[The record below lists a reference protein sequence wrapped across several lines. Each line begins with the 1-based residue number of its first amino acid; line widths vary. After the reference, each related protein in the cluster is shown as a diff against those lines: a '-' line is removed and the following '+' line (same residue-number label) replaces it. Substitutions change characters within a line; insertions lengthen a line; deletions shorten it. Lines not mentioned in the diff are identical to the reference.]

1 MGLLDLEEFV
11 SRETERGNR
20 ADTLG
25 KSLARGLEQN
35 PDEYAKALKLA
46 AKTGVAPSWAKEFG
60 QVIERQRK
68 TDPFA
73 VDDLVRRNP
82 KTAGFLADP
91 DNASVAHDDVENMSG
106 IERALSYIV
115 NPLRSFA
122 AGFID
127 TPAQLVYGGL
137 RAGADVQSTII
148 GRPLASVVKGLTG
161 YEMADPFER
170 MSRDFAEL
178 QRQSTAQRERI
189 KGDLS
194 KEHPLVQ
201 AAYSGFESAGGT
213 LASLPYTL
221 ITGGPG
227 AMLGLMAGSSGGR
240 SYGEARQKGV
250 PVEQALTYAGSQA
263 LIEYAT
269 ELIPAKALIRDLGL
283 HTNIL
288 KTLGNQIWREN
299 IGEQV
304 ATALQDLN
312 EWAILNPEK
321 PFKDYLAERPSAA
334 LQTFVATMVGTTVQT
349 AAAKGM
355 DTAMMGQEHRANR
368 RVFEALGQL
377 SQESMLRSR
386 IPEKFRNFI
395 EQATEDGPVKDVL
408 VPVEQFERYFQ
419 TQEMDPATVAGQL
432 GAANYLEAKLA
443 GTDVAIPIAEFA
455 EKIAPTPHLTGLA
468 EDLRLKPGELTERE
482 AKENAEAFKA
492 EQTERAN
499 KILEQQA
506 EAQPLE
512 TAIQLITENVQA
524 QLEAAG
530 MEPSTARDQAAVM
543 RGIAV
548 VASRANPDMNPLQAA
563 AKAWERYGLSIQ
575 SPAYQPENVD
585 VEAARRDAETLAK
598 LREAGPIGRTDQQA
612 VGAAID
618 DHIRA
623 MAATEG
629 GVTYQGK
636 TYEKAVKDGNNLKL
650 LSGDEEITVRGA
662 EIMKVEEAVP
672 FDVPASDYVKRFF
685 QAVYHGSPHTFDQ
698 FSLEKIG
705 TGEGAQTFG
714 FGLYFAQNPAV
725 AEEYQKRLSVNE
737 RIAYTVDGHEVTE
750 FEKLVAARIAR
761 DADVLKI
768 ENYDE
773 WAEREAVMAAGSTG
787 EVEKI
792 LDYAKQFRGRANYE
806 RIRGNLY
813 TVEIPDEVVAKMLD
827 WDKPI
832 GEQAEILEVLNEK
845 LKGTSVM
852 RALTGGN
859 SDRIPLRLFGHDQAT
874 GRDLYQALSGT
885 GNMRFG
891 SGKAGASMLLNS
903 LGIPGIKYL
912 DQFSRNSDAGYK
924 IVYAD
929 GKESNTHWKTKA
941 EAQAALNASERQGR
955 DVNGATIEF
964 VEDTTGTRN
973 LVVFDPSVI
982 TEVKRNGEVV
992 SKAEAKRFFQSSL
1005 SDKDAAMPRKG
1016 GSGQEPTGTQAPK
1029 PEGGKNKTRRA
1040 YQAAT
1045 ERFTP
1050 DDDYTSK
1057 QLVAMK
1063 KRATAQLVARGIE
1076 KKLAIELKRAWQRN
1090 NDLSKALRFIAA
1102 ETITDEARIVISPSI
1117 SEIVKARRPEL
1128 ERFIAAQHAATQK
1141 WLKTRGIQPDDF
1153 VVLYRG
1159 MTGIPWEKTDETA
1172 KVIELEFDGITSF
1185 SFGLDDF
1192 AELFTADNGGI
1203 GGKVLIAVKI
1213 PARDIF
1219 ALPKTGLGSVAEQ
1232 EVISFGGVRQVL
1244 AVRAD
1249 DGLTEF
1255 GRDALEN
1262 DELIPLNASV
1272 IPRPNP
1278 SSPPSGGGQEFSQED
1293 DDLKGKRASIEISP
1307 DRKVTI
1313 NLLENRDLSS
1323 FLHETGHLYLEV
1335 LGDFAAEADTS
1346 QQVKDDYATLL
1357 AFVGKKTRSEI
1368 TTEDH
1373 EKIARAFE
1381 QYLREGK
1388 SPTVELRS
1396 VFQRFKAWLMMIY
1409 RQAKDLRVQLNDDV
1423 REVFDRL
1430 LASDQEIEFAKAQIE
1445 TRPMFTDAKA
1455 AGMTEKEFALYTKAV
1470 GDEVETA
1477 KDKLQVQLMREY
1489 DREQSKQYK
1498 AEIAKVKKE
1507 LEAEADALP
1516 IYTALA
1522 ALSAG
1527 KLPDDSPVKLNRAS
1541 VVQKYTKAIADKL
1554 PKKILANSGNLD
1566 AEAAASIFGFATGDD
1581 LIKAFAE
1588 MEPRQDYIDRRAVE
1602 TMRERYGDIRT
1613 DGTIADRAVDAL
1625 HNDQRAKVI
1634 RMELQA
1640 IRRRQNEVDEIK
1652 GPLDK
1657 ARRHAARA
1665 AADVPSEKVFRDTA
1679 RDIIQHIAV
1688 RNLEPYRY
1696 LQAERRASRGAI
1708 NAMAAEDFETAADN
1722 KRQELLSH
1730 YLYMEAE
1737 KAREEADDILEYAR
1751 KFEQRKARESLGKAG
1766 ADYLAQVDHLLN
1778 RYEFRKVPITQLERR
1793 QALSEWIQSQIDDGL
1808 EPSIDERL
1816 LDETRRT
1823 NYRDVSIDEL
1833 RAVRDALRNIEHLSR
1848 LKNKLVYRKAQA
1860 DFRDAKDALIASAEG
1875 NFDREPLPF
1884 SKDAETLRERGADAL
1899 KGFDAGLIKP
1909 ERLFMWL
1916 DGNDVNGP
1924 WHQYV
1929 WNPLKESQHHE
1940 NDLTKTITTKLVA
1953 ALEKMP
1959 KKQRETM
1966 HDTFHVDGIG
1976 RLTRKDIISIAFN
1989 RGNAENLDKMLRG
2002 MQWNQAI
2009 VDSALA
2015 KLNAADWKFVQ
2026 DTWDIINELWPEIAE
2041 LQKRTTGLEPK
2052 KVEPLAFK
2060 AYDEQGNEIADL
2072 EGGYFPLVYDSRFSS
2087 AGKRQ
2092 EMGGG
2097 LGQIFE
2103 EGYVRATTPKG
2114 HTQERTGFA
2123 APLLF
2128 DFEAVITSHIAKVI
2142 RDVTHRES
2150 IVAANKILSDQEIRS
2165 VLQETLGEAY
2175 EQTMYPWLRY
2185 IANERNRSIADGLST
2200 WERLFTAGRA
2210 NTVAAIMGFKA
2221 TTILSQLLG
2230 LSNSMDAVKPSY
2242 LASALSEYVRN
2253 SGETTRTVNELSGE
2267 MRHRA
2272 DTMDRDIN
2280 QRLRHLIGKQSPLV
2294 AVQRYAYH
2302 GIAAMDSI
2310 VARVTWLGAYR
2321 QALAEGKDAE
2331 TAINS
2336 GDAAVRLTQGSGSS
2350 MDLAAIQRSR
2360 DNFWRATTMFYSFFS
2375 ALYSQGRDIGF
2386 QVEGKGDLPR
2396 ALSRYFFAF
2405 VVPAL
2410 LGDLIVL
2417 RGPDD
2422 DKDESWAWWAAR
2434 KAMIQPLMTVP
2445 LLRDLASHFDSG
2457 YDIRITPITAV
2468 YEKLTRLVDRAYKD
2482 QVDGNDID
2490 FLKYAENVAET
2501 VGYVFG
2507 VPGTAQVMGTGRYLR
2522 RVGEG
2527 EEDPDNLLQLIY
2539 EAGIG
2544 KRRD

>member
-1 MGLLDLEEFV
+1 MGLIDLEEFA

-20 ADTLG
+20 ADSLRQ
-25 KSLARGLEQN
+25 SLARGMDQN

-46 AKTGVAPSWAKEFG
+46 AKTGVAPAWAKEFG
-60 QVIERQRK
+60 PVIERQRK

-73 VDDLVRRNP
+73 VDELVKRNP
-82 KTAGFLADP
+82 KTAQFLGDP

-122 AGFID
+122 AGFVD

-137 RAGADVQSTII
+137 RASADVQSRLI

-161 YEMADPFER
+161 YELADPFER

-178 QRQSTAQRERI
+178 QRLSTAQRERI

-221 ITGGPG
+221 LTGGPG

-321 PFKDYLAERPSAA
+321 PFNAYLAERPSAA

-377 SQESMLRSR
+377 SQESKLRSR

-408 VPVEQFERYFQ
+408 VPVAEFDRYFQ
-419 TQEMDPATVAGQL
+419 TQEMDPATVAQQL
-432 GAANYLEAKLA
+432 GAANYMEAKLA

-455 EKIAPTPHLTGLA
+455 EKIAPTPHLQGLA

-482 AKENAEAFKA
+482 AKENAEAFKT

-563 AKAWERYGLSIQ
+563 ARAWERYGLSVQ
-575 SPAYQPENVD
+575 SPTAQPETVD
-585 VEAARRDAETLAK
+585 VEGARRDAETLAK
-598 LREAGPIGRTDQQA
+598 LREAGPIGRTDQKA
-612 VGAAID
+612 LGAAID

-629 GVTYQGK
+629 GVTYNGK

-650 LSGDEEITVRGA
+650 LSGDEEIMVRGA
-662 EIMKVEEAVP
+662 EIMKVEEVVP
-672 FDVPASDYVKRFF
+672 FDVEASDYVKRFF
-685 QAVYHGSPHTFDQ
+685 QATGGPHVFFQSPQVDTDAFKTWFRSSKVVNENGDPLVVYHGTGRPDRVGTTFRKSRATSGPMSFFSDNPEVASSYALQ
-698 FSLEKIG
+698 KADTSLEQPADYAEWFKFKPQGSRSEVDIDRAWYFLTQEQRQAVTEKLPHVINLDAEGNEIEGYRLDETEHGLSGKDHWDYEIKQARGNVLKAAKEIWLNGGNLVGSEAEFMKILQLG
-705 TGEGAQTFG
+705 GMPMDQTRYDDPRATSPFVYPVY
-714 FGLYFAQNPAV
+714 LSIQNPLVTDAIPQNVIDELEKTARRSRTRPQSGTDAWDKRSRDLREWV
-725 AEEYQKRLSVNE
+725 AQLKDDIANNRNSFVWTSIPDPISETLKRLGYDGIQDVGGKSGGEEHAVWIPFEETQVKSVFN
-737 RIAYTVDGHEVTE
+737 
-750 FEKLVAARIAR
+750 
-761 DADVLKI
+761 
-768 ENYDE
+768 
-773 WAEREAVMAAGSTG
+773 
-787 EVEKI
+787 
-792 LDYAKQFRGRANYE
+792 RG
-806 RIRGNLY
+806 
-813 TVEIPDEVVAKMLD
+813 T
-827 WDKPI
+827 
-832 GEQAEILEVLNEK
+832 
-845 LKGTSVM
+845 
-852 RALTGGN
+852 
-859 SDRIPLRLFGHDQAT
+859 
-874 GRDLYQALSGT
+874 
-885 GNMRFG
+885 
-891 SGKAGASMLLNS
+891 
-903 LGIPGIKYL
+903 
-912 DQFSRNSDAGYK
+912 
-924 IVYAD
+924 
-929 GKESNTHWKTKA
+929 
-941 EAQAALNASERQGR
+941 
-955 DVNGATIEF
+955 
-964 VEDTTGTRN
+964 
-973 LVVFDPSVI
+973 FDPSN
-982 TEVKRNGEVV
+982 RNIM
-992 SKAEAKRFFQSSL
+992 R
-1005 SDKDAAMPRKG
+1005 
-1016 GSGQEPTGTQAPK
+1016 
-1029 PEGGKNKTRRA
+1029 
-1040 YQAAT
+1040 
-1045 ERFTP
+1045 
-1050 DDDYTSK
+1050 
-1057 QLVAMK
+1057 
-1063 KRATAQLVARGIE
+1063 
-1076 KKLAIELKRAWQRN
+1076 
-1090 NDLSKALRFIAA
+1090 
-1102 ETITDEARIVISPSI
+1102 
-1117 SEIVKARRPEL
+1117 
-1128 ERFIAAQHAATQK
+1128 
-1141 WLKTRGIQPDDF
+1141 
-1153 VVLYRG
+1153 
-1159 MTGIPWEKTDETA
+1159 
-1172 KVIELEFDGITSF
+1172 
-1185 SFGLDDF
+1185 
-1192 AELFTADNGGI
+1192 
-1203 GGKVLIAVKI
+1203 
-1213 PARDIF
+1213 
-1219 ALPKTGLGSVAEQ
+1219 
-1232 EVISFGGVRQVL
+1232 
-1244 AVRAD
+1244 
-1249 DGLTEF
+1249 
-1255 GRDALEN
+1255 
-1262 DELIPLNASV
+1262 
-1272 IPRPNP
+1272 
-1278 SSPPSGGGQEFSQED
+1278 QED
-1293 DDLKGKRASIEISP
+1293 DEKKARAFIEIGG
-1307 DRKVTI
+1307 DRQVTI

-1323 FLHETGHLYLEV
+1323 FLHETGHLYLEL
-1335 LGDFAAEADTS
+1335 LGDFAQAQATS
-1346 QQVKDDYATLL
+1346 EQVKADYQTVLNWL
-1357 AFVGKKTRSEI
+1357 GRKDRGEI

-1373 EKIARAFE
+1373 EKVARGFE

-1388 SPTVELRS
+1388 APSVELRS

-1423 REVFDRL
+1423 REVFDRI

-1455 AGMTEKEFALYTKAV
+1455 AGMTEHEFNLYTKAV

-1477 KDKLQVQLMREY
+1477 KDRLQVQLMREY

-1527 KLPDDSPVKLNRAS
+1527 KLPDDTPVKLNRAS
-1541 VVQKYTKAIADKL
+1541 VAQKYTKAIADKL
-1554 PKKILANSGNLD
+1554 PKKILTNSGNLD
-1566 AEAAASIFGFATGDD
+1566 AESAASIFGFATGDD

-1588 MEPRQDYIDRRAVE
+1588 MESRQDYIDRRAVE

-1640 IRRRQNEVDEIK
+1640 IRRRQSEVEEIK

-1657 ARRHAARA
+1657 ARRQAARA

-1696 LQAERRASRGAI
+1696 LQAERRAARGAI
-1708 NAMAAEDFETAADN
+1708 NAMAAEDFETAHEN

-1737 KAREEADDILEYAR
+1737 NAREEADEILDYAR

-1833 RAVRDALRNIEHLSR
+1833 RAVRDALKNIEHLSR
-1848 LKNKLVYRKAQA
+1848 LKNKLVYRKKQA
-1860 DFRDAKDALIASAEG
+1860 DFRDAKDALIASAEE

-1884 SKDAETLRERGADAL
+1884 SKDAETLRERGLDTL

-1940 NDLTKTITTKLVA
+1940 NDLTKTITTKLVS

-1966 HDTFHVDGIG
+1966 HDVFHVDGIG

-2002 MQWNQAI
+2002 MQWNQGI
-2009 VDSALA
+2009 VDRALA
-2015 KLNAADWKFVQ
+2015 KLNAADWKFIQ
-2026 DTWDIINELWPEIAE
+2026 ETWDVINELWPEIAE

-2052 KVEPLAFK
+2052 KVEALPFK

-2072 EGGYFPLVYDSRFSS
+2072 RGGYFPLVYDSRFSS

-2150 IVAANKILSDQEIRS
+2150 IIAANKVLSDQEIRS

-2175 EQTMYPWLRY
+2175 EQTMQPWLRY
-2185 IANERNRSIADGLST
+2185 IANERSRSIADGLST

-2210 NTVAAIMGFKA
+2210 NTVAATMGFKA
-2221 TTILSQLLG
+2221 TTMLAQMFS

-2242 LASALSEYVRN
+2242 LAGALGEYMR
-2253 SGETTRTVNELSGE
+2253 SPIETTQTVNDLSGE

-2272 DTMDRDIN
+2272 NTMDRDIN
-2280 QRLRHLIGKQSPLV
+2280 QRLQQLIGKQSPLV
-2294 AVQRYAYH
+2294 AVQRFAYH

-2331 TAINS
+2331 AAINS
-2336 GDAAVRLTQGSGSS
+2336 GDAAVRLTQGAGSS

-2386 QVEGKGDLPR
+2386 QVESKGDLPR
-2396 ALSRYFFAF
+2396 ALARYFFAF
-2405 VVPAL
+2405 ALPAI

-2422 DKDESWAWWAAR
+2422 DKDESWAWWMLR

-2445 LLRDLASHFDSG
+2445 LLRDLANHFDSG

-2501 VGYVFG
+2501 VGYMFG
-2507 VPGTAQVMGTGRYLR
+2507 VPGTAQVMGTERYLR
-2522 RVGEG
+2522 RLGEG
-2527 EEDPDNLLQLIY
+2527 EEDPDNLLQLMY
-2539 EAGIG
+2539 ESAIG